1 MNIRKIVIIE
11 LFVIYTVLML
21 IDYLFF
27 QGSRFSEVNP
37 HPFWIPVLLIACQ
50 YGIREGAISAIIAT
64 ALFLVGNIPPQSLM
78 EDSYSYVFS
87 ISLLPILWLLAA
99 LTLGAIRTRQI
110 HGGNASLLEINELKS
125 QNQKIHTAYTQLE
138 NNKKV
143 LDFRI
148 ASQLNTASMAFH
160 AARKIQKMD
169 EKTVLHGISELVSN
183 ILSPDKFSIFLLDDS
198 MLSKVIDHGW
208 CDNDQYN
215 ECYAANENLFQHVV
229 ARRRVL
235 CASNPQDE
243 TLLIDEGVLAGP
255 LFSSDTN
262 QIVGMLKIEKIA
274 FANFNINTVE
284 SFRTLCEWIGT
295 LLADMD
301 YQLNIP
307 KKITYNSGLRSLD
320 ELNFQSQFL
329 FQLSQRVDFEVS
341 VVIIKLQQNNLSQ
354 EKISEITLA
363 MSRAL
368 IELRGT
374 DHAFSY
380 GNDQNHYILL
390 LPQTPLKH
398 AGLVA
403 QKFEPKFRRLLPDT
417 LKNVPFS
424 ATTKR
429 LVDHIGG
436 HTMMGQVSAG
446 Q

>member
-1 MNIRKIVIIE
+1 MNIRKIVLIE

-27 QGSRFSEVNP
+27 QSSRFSEINP
-37 HPFWIPVLLIACQ
+37 HPFWVPVLLIASQ
-50 YGIREGAISAIIAT
+50 YGIREGVISAAMAT
-64 ALFLVGNIPPQSLM
+64 ALFLVGNVPPQSLM

-87 ISLLPILWLLAA
+87 MSLLPILWLLAA
-99 LTLGAIRTRQI
+99 LSLGAIQTRQT
-110 HGGNASLLEINELKS
+110 HGRNAALLEIEELKL
-125 QNQKIHTAYTQLE
+125 QNQKIHTAYAQLE

-148 ASQLNTASMAFH
+148 ASQLNTSSMAFH

-169 EKTVLHGISELVSN
+169 EETVLHGVSELVSD
-183 ILSPDKFSIFLLDDS
+183 ILSPDKFSIFLLNDS

-208 CDNDQYN
+208 TDNDQYS
-215 ECYAANENLFQHVV
+215 EYYAASENLFQQVV
-229 ARRRVL
+229 ARRKVL
-235 CASNPQDE
+235 CVSHPRDE
-243 TLLIDEGVLAGP
+243 TLLTDQGVLAGP
-255 LFSSDTN
+255 LFSSDTH

-274 FANFNINTVE
+274 FANFNVNTVE

-301 YQLNIP
+301 YQLNLP
-307 KKITYNSGLRSLD
+307 KKIASNPGLRTLD

-329 FQLSQRVDFEVS
+329 FQLSQRIDFEVS
-341 VVIIKLQQNNLSQ
+341 VVIIKLQHNNLSP

-380 GNDQNHYILL
+380 GNDQDHYILL

-403 QKFEPKFRRLLPDT
+403 QKFEPKFRRLLPDP

-429 LVDHIGG
+429 LADHMGG
-436 HTMMGQVSAG
+436 HAAMGQVSAG